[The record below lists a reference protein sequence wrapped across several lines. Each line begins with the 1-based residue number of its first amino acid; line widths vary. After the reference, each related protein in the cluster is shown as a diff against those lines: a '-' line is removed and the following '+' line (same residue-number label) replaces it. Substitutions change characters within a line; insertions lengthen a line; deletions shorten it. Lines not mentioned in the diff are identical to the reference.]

1 MNDQLSNDL
10 ASLRISRDE
19 PPPPRRLARWVVVG
33 VLLVGSAVGVRVVA
47 VPYFEAKVFKTE
59 VETTEVSMVSPA
71 QASVDLTATGYV
83 VPQVIAKVGAKVV
96 GRIAKVNIKE
106 GDRVKAG
113 QVLFELDPSD
123 QKSAVAAS
131 QARVMAARA
140 RAQTARARV
149 LVAKA
154 NSAEIAQQWEREKK
168 LVATGAV
175 SAATADDLG
184 ARVKALDEQVRAADA
199 EAQAADAEAQ
209 AAQAEMSSL
218 VVNLGNMTIPSPI
231 DGTAVTKP
239 ASVGDVVSVNAEL
252 VQLADFASLLVE
264 VDVPEARLGMVKPR
278 GPCEVVL
285 DAFPDKRKRG
295 EVVEVSPRLN
305 RAKASGTVKVK
316 FVDAE
321 SGALPEMAARVSFLA
336 KALEVDQLKEP
347 PKKVIPQ
354 SAVTERGGAKV
365 AFVVDNGK
373 ARMITL
379 TLGPSLGGGFELK
392 DGPAP
397 GTKVIKSPPASLAD
411 GQPIKEKGEQS

>member
-1 MNDQLSNDL
+1 MNDQLSDDL

-19 PPPPRRLARWVVVG
+19 PPPPRRLGRWLVAGALVVG
-33 VLLVGSAVGVRVVA
+33 AAFGVRFVA
-47 VPYFEAKVFKTE
+47 MPYFEAKVFKTE
-59 VETTEVSMVSPA
+59 IETTEVAMVSPV
-71 QASVDLTATGYV
+71 QSTIDLTATGYV
-83 VPQVIAKVGAKVV
+83 VPQVVAKVGAKVS
-96 GRIAKVNIKE
+96 GRIAKVNLKE

-113 QVLFELDPSD
+113 ALLFELDPSD
-123 QKSAVAAS
+123 QKSAVAAA
-131 QARVMAARA
+131 QARVAAARA

-154 NSAEIAQQWEREKK
+154 NEAEITQQWEREKK
-168 LVATGAV
+168 LAATGAV

-184 ARVKALDEQVRAADA
+184 ARVKALGEQVRAADA
-199 EAQAADAEAQ
+199 EASAADAEAG

-239 ASVGDVVSVNAEL
+239 AAVGDVVTLNAEL

-264 VDVPEARLGMVKPR
+264 VDVPEARLGMVKPK
-278 GPCEVVL
+278 GPCEIVL
-285 DAFPDKRKRG
+285 DAYPDKRKRG

-336 KALEVDQLKEP
+336 KALDVKQLAEP
-347 PKKVIPQ
+347 PKKVIPA
-354 SAVTERGGAKV
+354 SAVVERGGAKV
-365 AFVVDNGK
+365 AFVAESGK
-373 ARMITL
+373 ARQVTL
-379 TLGPSLGGGFELK
+379 TLGSAVSGGFELL

-397 GTKVIKSPPASLAD
+397 GTKVIKSPPAALVD
-411 GQPIKEKGEQS
+411 GQPIKEKGESS